1 MPCTKLRQKMAPG
14 TGGLLVRVQ
23 VLPLSFDVAAS
34 AEPFEAKS
42 PPATMPFQGLRKATV
57 IAPALGELT
66 NGVLYAFQVSPRS
79 LVARILAIVEP
90 PVAIQAFLPP
100 CVETQVPLDAKE
112 NSPGSASGMLLLM
125 SCQVVPSVVRR
136 SGNTPFTESLCAM
149 PRCGVQNA
157 KPS

>member
-1 MPCTKLRQKMAPG
+1 MAPG

-23 VLPLSFDVAAS
+23 VLPPSFDVAAS

-66 NGVLYAFQVSPRS
+66 SGVSYAFHVSPPS
-79 LVARILAIVEP
+79 LVARILATVEP

-100 CVETQVPLDAKE
+100 CVATQVPLAANE
-112 NSPGSASGMLLLM
+112 ASPGNAGGILAPMDSQFIPLI
-125 SCQVVPSVVRR
+125 VRR
-136 SGNTPFTESLCAM
+136 SGNTPLTESLCAT
-149 PRCGVQNA
+149 PRLGVQNA
-157 KPS
+157 KQS